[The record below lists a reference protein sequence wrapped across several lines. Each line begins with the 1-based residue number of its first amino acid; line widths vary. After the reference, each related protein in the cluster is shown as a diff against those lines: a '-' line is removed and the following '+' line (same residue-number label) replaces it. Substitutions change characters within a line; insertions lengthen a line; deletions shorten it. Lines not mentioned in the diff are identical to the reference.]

1 MPTGQSDLFVRLR
14 FVVQE
19 PFETATGPFGQPEGF
34 GSLSE
39 PIFPGQKL
47 PVSGSPTVFVDNGQG
62 LIRTH
67 DGFLVRDI
75 GLFGMSGGPVFD
87 TNATILGIQGSVTAP
102 RVSTNGIRQIS
113 VENAAVIRSNLILEF
128 LKTRRVRLN

>member
-39 PIFPGQKL
+39 PIFPRQKL
-47 PVSGSPTVFVDNGQG
+47 PVSGSPILFVDHGDEMKSLG
-62 LIRTH
+62 LPILPFGRKSVH
-67 DGFLVRDI
+67 D
-75 GLFGMSGGPVFD
+75 
-87 TNATILGIQGSVTAP
+87 
-102 RVSTNGIRQIS
+102 VSHLIHIARLEVQL
-113 VENAAVIRSNLILEF
+113 SN
-128 LKTRRVRLN
+128 V